1 MKIRKISQKQEK
13 EVAEQFKGKTT
24 IASGALWF
32 QKSDVISD
40 KCNLECKTTSKN
52 YYSVS
57 ANVWE
62 KIEKE
67 SIKNK
72 DKIPLLIV
80 DLVFRHKPERYV
92 IFKDKYFEKSFSYE
106 VYLGSTRNKSYR
118 IYGEEMFEIYP
129 VDALNFKIW
138 GMTEH
143 DLYCM
148 PISTF
153 IDIFGRE
160 LNL

>member
-13 EVAEQFKGKTT
+13 EVAEQFRGKTT

-40 KCNLECKTTSKN
+40 KCNLECKTTSKD

-67 SIKNK
+67 AVKEG
-72 DKIPLLIV
+72 DKIPLLVVDMQYKHSTHRFIV
-80 DLVFRHKPERYV
+80 
-92 IFKDKYFEKSFSYE
+92 FKDSYFENIFSYE
-106 VYLGSTRNKSYR
+106 IDMKEESSKSR
-118 IYGEEMFEIYP
+118 KLRASDVEDLYP
-129 VDALNFKIW
+129 LDALNFKIC
-138 GMTEH
+138 GKKEH
-143 DLYCM
+143 NLFCM
-148 PISTF
+148 YDHTF
-153 IDIFGRE
+153 IEIFGRE